1 MPPLSLDI
9 IKEKN
14 NLHGTPDLAD
24 AYMISRYKLLTSGTG
39 AQADAYPFTV
49 YIPNKIPNIH

>member
-24 AYMISRYKLLTSGTG
+24 AYMFSGYKLLASGTG
-39 AQADAYPFTV
+39 AQADAHPFTV
-49 YIPNKIPNIH
+49 CIPNKIPNIH

>member
-1 MPPLSLDI
+1 MPSVSLEI

-24 AYMISRYKLLTSGTG
+24 AYMLSGYKLLASGTG
-39 AQADAYPFTV
+39 AQADAHRFTV
-49 YIPNKIPNIH
+49 YIPNKIPIIH